1 MAVAQKSDSRVRAQV
16 VAPRARRIPKSR
28 ARKKGAVQVGK
39 TLKSAALF
47 IKPAMTVALVIAAL
61 VGYRAFANSSLFEL
75 RRVMVSGAGES
86 LKADIE
92 TAVRQVVGQSRLLAV
107 ELADIKKRVESV
119 ARVKSATVA
128 RALPDGIFVSV
139 SERQPSVI
147 ARRKSEA
154 LVWLDEEGMEIGDYW
169 DASIKTPNP
178 WSTDESYAPPVVKGF
193 SEGPRSQGAAADDR
207 ERVELYRRIERELN
221 DGPTSLW
228 SRIDQI
234 DLTYTR
240 DANLHLSDPP
250 VMVHIGDADFRKRL
264 EKALAVLAA
273 ATGGDVERLARLGV
287 PEAERLI
294 ENANGIHFIDA
305 ARGDRIVVNFATPGA
320 HKSVRQEQ
328 RQR

>member
-1 MAVAQKSDSRVRAQV
+1 VRAQV

-28 ARKKGAVQVGK
+28 GRKKSAFQVGK
-39 TLKSAALF
+39 ALKSAALF
-47 IKPAMTVALVIAAL
+47 IKPVMALVLFIAAI

-75 RRVMVSGAGES
+75 RRVMVSGASES
-86 LKADIE
+86 VKADIE
-92 TAVRQVVGQSRLLAV
+92 VAVRQVVGGSKLLEV
-107 ELADIKKRVESV
+107 ELADLQKRVESV

-139 SERQPSVI
+139 LERQPLVV

-154 LVWLDEEGMEIGDYW
+154 LMWLDEDGLEIGDYW
-169 DASIKTPNP
+169 DSSIKAPTPWGN
-178 WSTDESYAPPVVKGF
+178 DENYAPPVVKGF
-193 SEGPRSQGAAADDR
+193 SEGSRSQAAVADDR
-207 ERVELYRRIERELN
+207 ERIELYRKIERELN

-250 VMVHIGDADFRKRL
+250 VKVHVGDSDFRKRL

-273 ATGGDVERLARLGV
+273 ATGGDAERLMRLGV
-287 PEAERLI
+287 SEAERLI
-294 ENANGIHFIDA
+294 ENASGIHFIDA
-305 ARGDRIVVNFATPGA
+305 ARGDRIVVNFATPGV
-320 HKSVRQEQ
+320 HRRQEK
-328 RQR
+328 RSDE